1 MQPSFNLKIIFMSL
15 FLEKKEL
22 FDEVLLLG
30 EEEMQ
35 DPVGVFERFFSD
47 YRLHECRYILWAM
60 VQTCLTTDN
69 TEFCNPEERADL
81 LLRYK
86 DFERLLEACTL
97 LIKQQKAAR
106 TSSVP
111 YPDPEK

>member
-1 MQPSFNLKIIFMSL
+1 MSV
-15 FLEKKEL
+15 FLERKEL
-22 FDEVLLLG
+22 FDQVLLLG

-35 DPVGVFERFFSD
+35 DPIGVFERFFSD

-69 TEFCNPEERADL
+69 TEFGNPEERADL

-86 DFERLLEACTL
+86 DLERLLEAGA
-97 LIKQQKAAR
+97 LILKK
-106 TSSVP
+106 P
-111 YPDPEK
+111 KN